1 MYTLK
6 PILAAIVFMAGYVSA
21 SALPEA
27 SSNIAQRQN
36 LVPLSFGNAEWIW
49 TDEEVGGDA
58 PIGSRGFRY
67 QIINPSPFI
76 LPICLTLAVAADNE
90 YDLYVNG
97 FNIGNDFE
105 LFETDSAFEDAD
117 IYNVP
122 LNAEGQ
128 NIIAI
133 NATNGLLPTTSGLE
147 DVPNPAGLIVTGIIT
162 FSTGLQEVLISNST
176 WLTLAAPTPA
186 NFFEATFNDAAW
198 VPASDQGMDGV
209 SPWGATTIVPNNVI
223 GCLNF

>member
-6 PILAAIVFMAGYVSA
+6 PILAAIVFMAGYAGA
-21 SALPEA
+21 SVLPEA
-27 SSNIAQRQN
+27 SSNIVQRQN

-49 TDEEVGGDA
+49 TGEESSPGADVPLG
-58 PIGSRGFRY
+58 PRGFRY

-76 LPICLTLAVAADNE
+76 LPICLTIAVAADNE

-97 FNIGNDFE
+97 FNIGNNFE
-105 LFETDSAFEDAD
+105 RVSLDAGFQDAD

-128 NIIAI
+128 NVIAI
-133 NATNGLLPTTSGLE
+133 NATNGPDPGLGPF
-147 DVPNPAGLIVTGIIT
+147 PNPAGLIVTGIIT
-162 FSTGLQEVLISNST
+162 FSTGLQETLVSNSS
-176 WLTLAAPTPA
+176 WLTLAAPTPTD
-186 NFFEATFNDAAW
+186 FFSPTFNDAAW
-198 VPASDQGMDGV
+198 IPASEEGTDGV
-209 SPWGATTIVPNNVI
+209 SPWGVTTIVPNNVI

>member
-1 MYTLK
+1 
-6 PILAAIVFMAGYVSA
+6 MAGYASA
-21 SALPEA
+21 SVLPEA
-27 SSNIAQRQN
+27 RSNIVQRQN

-49 TDEEVGGDA
+49 TSEENPPGSTVAD
-58 PIGSRGFRY
+58 GSRGFRY

-97 FNIGNDFE
+97 FNIGNNFE
-105 LFETDSAFEDAD
+105 RFNSESAFFEAD

-128 NIIAI
+128 NVIAI
-133 NATNGLLPTTSGLE
+133 NATNAPGVVSNT
-147 DVPNPAGLIVTGIIT
+147 AGLIVTGIVT
-162 FSTGLQEVLISNST
+162 FSTGLQETLVSNST
-176 WLTLAAPTPA
+176 WLTLAAPAPA
-186 NFFEATFNDAAW
+186 NFFSPTFNDAAW
-198 VPASDQGMDGV
+198 VPASEEGTDGV
-209 SPWGATTIVPNNVI
+209 GPWGPTTIVPNNVI